1 MNLRLVSMSHIF
13 NRVLNAVSLSGL
25 LRAGLPCLLL
35 TGCIAHVP
43 KSAVNEKQEEKLP
56 LHQLADFLSTDCND
70 IWSLHGKS
78 VDTNPLYW
86 LRGMDC
92 AERLAPATARAE
104 ARSWPDDTW
113 QDTFKRGIL
122 LASAKISPVERRA
135 FVTRLDTLS
144 PQLPAQVRPLYQV
157 WREGQALQLQLSEER
172 YRYSKLQQSA
182 DGELDTLRQQQQYL
196 REQLETTS
204 RKLENLTDIERR
216 LSTRKPAGNDL
227 PSTNPDV
234 KNEDASHDKP

>member
-56 LHQLADFLSTDCND
+56 QHQLADFLSTDCND

-78 VDTNPLYW
+78 
-86 LRGMDC
+86 
-92 AERLAPATARAE
+92 
-104 ARSWPDDTW
+104 
-113 QDTFKRGIL
+113 
-122 LASAKISPVERRA
+122 
-135 FVTRLDTLS
+135 
-144 PQLPAQVRPLYQV
+144 V

-227 PSTNPDV
+227 PSANPDV

>member
-35 TGCIAHVP
+35 TGCVAHAP

-56 LHQLADFLSTDCND
+56 QHQLADFLSTDCND
-70 IWSLHGKS
+70 IWLLHGKS
-78 VDTNPLYW
+78 VETNPLYW

-92 AERLAPATARAE
+92 AERLAPAAARAE

-122 LASAKISPVERRA
+122 LASAKISPVERRT

-227 PSTNPDV
+227 PSANPDV

>member
-35 TGCIAHVP
+35 TGCVAHAP

-56 LHQLADFLSTDCND
+56 QHQLADFLSTDCND
-70 IWSLHGKS
+70 IWLLHGKS
-78 VDTNPLYW
+78 VETNPLYW

-92 AERLAPATARAE
+92 AERLAPAAARAE

-122 LASAKISPVERRA
+122 LASAKISPVERRT

-227 PSTNPDV
+227 PSASPDV

>member
-1 MNLRLVSMSHIF
+1 MNLRLVSMLHIF
-13 NRVLNAVSLSGL
+13 NRVLHAVSLSAL

-35 TGCIAHVP
+35 TGCIAHAP

-56 LHQLADFLSTDCND
+56 QHQLADFLSTNCND

-122 LASAKISPVERRA
+122 LANAKISPVERRT

-157 WREGQALQLQLSEER
+157 WRAGQALQLQLSEER
-172 YRYSKLQQSA
+172 YRYAKLQQTA
-182 DGELDTLRQQQQYL
+182 DGELDTLRQQQHYL

-216 LSTRKPAGNDL
+216 LSTRKPASNDL
-227 PSTNPDV
+227 PSANPDE
-234 KNEDASHDKP
+234 KNEDTSHDKP